1 MAVNIPEVSIRRLST
16 YLRCLRQAR
25 SQGQEWIQSSELAKS
40 CGISGSLVRK
50 DLSYFGEFGV
60 RGKGYRVAEL
70 VKAIEEII
78 GINEPIRVVIV
89 GAGNLGRALIHH
101 LQEIPYFR
109 VLAAFDRD
117 HEKIGRK
124 INGVQVLH
132 IGDIGKFYKKH
143 FPQIAI
149 LAIPPEGLQET
160 VNLLSQA
167 GIKGILSFALQ
178 GIKTP
183 PGVVIN
189 YVEIASEIEYLAYK
203 IKKGSVA

>member
-1 MAVNIPEVSIRRLST
+1 MAITIPEVSIRRLST
-16 YLRCLRQAR
+16 YLRCLRQAEAE
-25 SQGQEWIQSSELAKS
+25 GQEWVQSSDLART

-50 DLSYFGEFGV
+50 DLSYFGEFGI
-60 RGKGYRVAEL
+60 RGKGYRVGEL
-70 VKAIEEII
+70 SKAIEEII
-78 GINEPIRVVIV
+78 GINEPIRVIIV

-101 LQEIPYFR
+101 LKEIPYFK
-109 VLAAFDRD
+109 VLAAFDRN
-117 HEKIGRK
+117 EKKIGKR
-124 INGVQVLH
+124 INGVEVLP
-132 IGDIGKFYKKH
+132 IGEIEGFYKKH
-143 FPQIAI
+143 APQIAV

-160 VNLLSQA
+160 VNLLSRA

-178 GIKTP
+178 GIKAP

>member
-25 SQGQEWIQSSELAKS
+25 LRGQEWIQSSDLAES

-70 VKAIEEII
+70 VRAIEGII

-109 VLAAFDRD
+109 VLAAFDRNRK
-117 HEKIGRK
+117 KIGRK
-124 INGVQVLH
+124 INGVEVFP
-132 IGDIGKFYKKH
+132 IGEIKKFYREH
-143 FPQIAI
+143 YPQIAV

-160 VNLLSQA
+160 VELLSRA

-183 PGVVIN
+183 PGVVIS
-189 YVEIASEIEYLAYK
+189 YVEIASQIEYLAYK